1 MLTLAPI
8 VTHQSFLL
16 KSPLAWCTVALNSL
30 YDTSARGLFIVGRL
44 LESLRTIAQ
53 KMWSKLHHHLRQLAL

>member
-8 VTHQSFLL
+8 VTHQYFFLS
-16 KSPLAWCTVALNSL
+16 KSSLAWWTVALNSL

-44 LESLRTIAQ
+44 LESLRTVAQ
-53 KMWSKLHHHLRQLAL
+53 KM